1 MIDTSIARPPVR
13 WFLRGSSPSRAK
25 LRLFCF
31 PHAGG
36 APAAYLAWSPY
47 LPSTV
52 ELLILQLPGR
62 GSRIWEAP
70 FTSMHQLAEAVG
82 SAILPL
88 LGDSPYVLF
97 GHSMGALSAFEVARW
112 LRRGGLRIP
121 AHILV
126 SGHQAPQCK
135 PVRDTTLHLQSDSD
149 LIADV
154 RRLNGTPEEILENSA
169 LLEIMLPTL
178 RADYQ
183 VTKSYQ
189 CTAEQPLTCP
199 ISVLGGLYDPETSRE
214 GLEAWANQTTG
225 SCRLHMFPG
234 DHFFVL
240 KQATYV
246 LPVIARMLEELI

>member
-13 WFLRGSSPSRAK
+13 WFLRAPSPSRVK

-31 PHAGG
+31 PHAGS
-36 APAAYLAWSPY
+36 APAPYLAWSAH

-62 GSRIWEAP
+62 GSRIREAP
-70 FTSMHQLAEAVG
+70 FTSMHQLVEAVG

-88 LGDSPYVLF
+88 LGEAPFVLF

-112 LRRGGLRIP
+112 LRRRGLRMP
-121 AHILV
+121 AHILM

-135 PVRDTTLHLQSDSD
+135 PVRDRLHLQSDAD

-154 RRLNGTPEEILENSA
+154 RRLNGTPEEILENFA
-169 LLEIMLPTL
+169 LLQIMLPTL

-183 VTKSYQ
+183 VMKSYQ

-199 ISVLGGLYDPETSRE
+199 ISVLGGLYDPETTRE
-214 GLEAWANQTTG
+214 GLEAWAIQTTG
-225 SCRLHMFPG
+225 SWRLHMFPG

-240 KQATYV
+240 KQAPHV
-246 LPVIARMLEELI
+246 LPVIGQMLDGLV